1 VDSDNSHDAK
11 NLLEIQ
17 ADHAFRR
24 GEDLDSLISELDD
37 TALAR
42 CSNLNTGQYR
52 NHPLAR
58 AFLVKQIRDL
68 NWSELHSWISQE
80 NRATELGFDPDKFAD
95 GASSP
100 ARTTLTRA
108 WNNRCNDVQD
118 YIITQAERVVD
129 IAAEHGHPVGSPL
142 QPGAADSNGASERTK
157 QRLLRGKAQDVLNE
171 IETLVFPLL
180 SLDRPEN
187 PVYDENELLTL
198 EAFSGINCLAANG
211 GGTQLGDELNPNPS
225 LEEPYTADG
234 PTGETLLE
242 SIKPL
247 EIEDVTSMFND
258 AVGKLFTRAKMKDAI
273 STPVTLAIDMAYVGY
288 CADGDELRWALGA
301 PDTKEYDWYFKFA
314 TAAVVGDNTHF
325 TVAMLPVGHSEYR
338 DAAAYPGDDQYY
350 RVGEVARE
358 LLDTARKYV
367 DVSSVVADREFYAAD
382 VIEACE
388 ERDLFYLTPA
398 VRNDRIRRTL
408 RRFGSEVYVRKE
420 YGIYGPIKG
429 GSDNDR
435 VETTLVV
442 LPEDDSRDGPS
453 PFVTNLESMMREG
466 GTGGE
471 RRRRS
476 SGIRFGVRSRR
487 VTRRSR
493 SSLHGRRPRRSRFGC
508 IISGWRSCCTTRG
521 CSWIS

>member
-1 VDSDNSHDAK
+1 MDSDDSHDAK

-24 GEDLDSLISELDD
+24 GKDLDSLISELDD

-42 CSNLNTGQYR
+42 CATLDPGQYR

-108 WNNRCNDVQD
+108 WNNRFNDVQD

-198 EAFSGINCLAANG
+198 EAFRGL
-211 GGTQLGDELNPNPS
+211 
-225 LEEPYTADG
+225 TA
-234 PTGETLLE
+234 
-242 SIKPL
+242 
-247 EIEDVTSMFND
+247 
-258 AVGKLFTRAKMKDAI
+258 
-273 STPVTLAIDMAYVGY
+273 
-288 CADGDELRWALGA
+288 
-301 PDTKEYDWYFKFA
+301 
-314 TAAVVGDNTHF
+314 
-325 TVAMLPVGHSEYR
+325 
-338 DAAAYPGDDQYY
+338 
-350 RVGEVARE
+350 
-358 LLDTARKYV
+358 
-367 DVSSVVADREFYAAD
+367 
-382 VIEACE
+382 
-388 ERDLFYLTPA
+388 
-398 VRNDRIRRTL
+398 
-408 RRFGSEVYVRKE
+408 
-420 YGIYGPIKG
+420 
-429 GSDNDR
+429 
-435 VETTLVV
+435 
-442 LPEDDSRDGPS
+442 
-453 PFVTNLESMMREG
+453 
-466 GTGGE
+466 
-471 RRRRS
+471 
-476 SGIRFGVRSRR
+476 
-487 VTRRSR
+487 
-493 SSLHGRRPRRSRFGC
+493 
-508 IISGWRSCCTTRG
+508 
-521 CSWIS
+521 